1 MDIKDFEF
9 HLDVKKDLYLD
20 SLALTVLFT
29 AIEQE
34 FNTIFDDEDD
44 EAFENAR
51 NLGQVVEIL
60 MKDPAIV
67 WHTYGLTLITLI
79 TVIIKIYILL
89 FVSDVQAVYSSH
101 KETNKKILWR
111 RPNDTVLDKV
121 LL

>member
-67 WHTYGLTLITLI
+67 
-79 TVIIKIYILL
+79 
-89 FVSDVQAVYSSH
+89 
-101 KETNKKILWR
+101 
-111 RPNDTVLDKV
+111 
-121 LL
+121 